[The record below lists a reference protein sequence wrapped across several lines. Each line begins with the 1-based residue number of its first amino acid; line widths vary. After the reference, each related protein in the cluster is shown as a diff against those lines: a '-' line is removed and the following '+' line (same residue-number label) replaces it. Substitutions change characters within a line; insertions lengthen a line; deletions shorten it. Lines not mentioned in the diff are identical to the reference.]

1 MADGTTMR
9 ERKDDLKE
17 RYGTRSFKKAE
28 KVRAADEAER
38 DIKMLEM
45 ANDPA
50 RRADAA
56 RAMADAMNPG
66 GARGPTQTID
76 VRSGMTGSAGRTAQ
90 AARAAG
96 AGAGTAAE
104 RAYAGVMK
112 RAAGQ
117 LRESYGPQAQEAA
130 RQRVA
135 QGLATAGAPTFAEN
149 LAQQAATGAVQQGLG
164 AATTLA
170 TGGIGQAAGISPEM
184 LRASQGR
191 PV

>member
-9 ERKDDLKE
+9 ERKDALKE
-17 RYGTRSFKKAE
+17 RYGTRSFKKGE

-50 RRADAA
+50 RRAEAA
-56 RAMADAMNPG
+56 GAMADAMNPG

-96 AGAGTAAE
+96 AGAGTAAQQAAA
-104 RAYAGVMK
+104 RVQQQ
-112 RAAGQ
+112 AAGQ
-117 LRESYGPQAQEAA
+117 LRERYGLQAQEAA
-130 RQRVA
+130 RQRVS
-135 QGLATAGAPTFAEN
+135 QGLAKAGEATFAEQ
-149 LAQQAATGAVQQGLG
+149 LAQGALQGAVQG
-164 AATTLA
+164 AIGAGTTVA
-170 TGGIGQAAGISPEM
+170 TGGIGQAAGLSADM
-184 LRASQGR
+184 LRAAQG
-191 PV
+191 VS

>member
-9 ERKDDLKE
+9 ERKDALKE

-66 GARGPTQTID
+66 GARGPTQTSRLLPVCSSKPQGSSANATDSKHKRLLVSVFLKGWPRQEKRHSPSSWLKGIF
-76 VRSGMTGSAGRTAQ
+76 REQSRELSGQEQQS
-90 AARAAG
+90 
-96 AGAGTAAE
+96 
-104 RAYAGVMK
+104 
-112 RAAGQ
+112 
-117 LRESYGPQAQEAA
+117 PQAVSGR
-130 RQRVA
+130 RQVLVPTCS
-135 QGLATAGAPTFAEN
+135 GLPKGCRD
-149 LAQQAATGAVQQGLG
+149 G
-164 AATTLA
+164 
-170 TGGIGQAAGISPEM
+170 
-184 LRASQGR
+184 
-191 PV
+191 

>member
-9 ERKDDLKE
+9 ERKDDLEE
-17 RYGTRSFKKAE
+17 RYGTRSFKKAA

-38 DIKMLEM
+38 DIKMLEK
-45 ANDPA
+45 AEDVA
-50 RRADAA
+50 GRAAEA
-56 RAMADAMNPG
+56 GALADAMNPG

-76 VRSGMTGSAGRTAQ
+76 VRSGMAGSAGRTAQ

-96 AGAGTAAE
+96 AGAGTAAQQAAA
-104 RAYAGVMK
+104 RVQQQ
-112 RAAGQ
+112 AAGK
-117 LRESYGPQAQEAA
+117 LRELYGPAAQEAA

-149 LAQQAATGAVQQGLG
+149 LAQQAVTGAVQQGLG

-170 TGGIGQAAGISPEM
+170 TGGIGQAAGLSADM
-184 LRASQGR
+184 LRAAQG
-191 PV
+191 VS